1 MLSFVISG
9 TEREEMMEFAHL
21 PARTLSNHPL
31 NHTIF
36 AAAQFSVTFLP
47 LSLARQSELN
57 SCQIISVIFC
67 HKFHFTCAY
76 VVGREDCWEN
86 WQRFES
92 QIWHRKEHGNFPED
106 FLFSL
111 LLLLLVVS
119 LCWLQEQFVSS
130 RVVVVSLGDDSRFA
144 KIPFVGIESLV
155 CAIKQKVSCQQFFLS
170 FFFLYF
176 PPTIQYLSPS
186 RVHDDRQNS
195 QQQPLDISTKGHI
208 TSTQRIKT
216 WHRTEMWC

>member
-9 TEREEMMEFAHL
+9 TKREEMMELAHL

-47 LSLARQSELN
+47 LSFARQSELN

-92 QIWHRKEHGNFPED
+92 QIWHRKEHGNFPVD
-106 FLFSL
+106 FLFSPAAAAGCFFL
-111 LLLLLVVS
+111 LAIGAICKLSCRRRLTWRWFQIRKNPVR
-119 LCWLQEQFVSS
+119 WH
-130 RVVVVSLGDDSRFA
+130 R
-144 KIPFVGIESLV
+144 ESLV

-170 FFFLYF
+170 FFLSLF
-176 PPTIQYLSPS
+176 PANNTISIPISCARRQTKLTAAAS
-186 RVHDDRQNS
+186 RHQHKRAYNKHSAD
-195 QQQPLDISTKGHI
+195 
-208 TSTQRIKT
+208 
-216 WHRTEMWC
+216 